1 MKKEITK
8 YTSIAIAL
16 FVVVALLALC
26 FGWFDVFFFGADK
39 ANVQGIDYF
48 ALPKAFLNL
57 LEKRSMYDTWGGTP
71 YGDKATW
78 FLAHPAFTVFVASW
92 FSFFSPWLSYAL
104 FTVFSVVLFFL
115 SAKFIAGLTGDRNKK
130 QIAYA
135 VLLCTM
141 PTFWTLYVGNMH
153 APLVLALTLIFIALI
168 EFTYNDNAL
177 RANRFLMCGLLISL
191 FTKPIVLLMLPVLFL
206 LKETRKTTVKSLLIY
221 AVVSLIFILVPLFN
235 PQTIGWSRIY
245 STAFDF
251 EFIKQNMNIFQNNFV
266 LNEYMKDNSIHWF
279 NLIAQSD
286 YKLMHIDVFSLPV
299 FMDTLLGF
307 ETPSRIYKLP
317 IYLCLLLSFLIPF
330 IADKKIRLEAA
341 LLLLFSISLTF
352 FLSYNTVWEY
362 QYSAALPIVALLP
375 ILKEKGVFYAKS
387 LQLIFFVGLL
397 LCLPSLYFLVRNG
410 DFQSATSL
418 TLIRLTRII
427 PVLVL
432 FLFFAIQLVRSVIK
446 YTRFHK
452 PQLPDLN
459 KLFF

>member
-1 MKKEITK
+1 MGTK
-8 YTSIAIAL
+8 YISIGIGVFAI
-16 FVVVALLALC
+16 FSLLALY

-78 FLAHPAFTVFVASW
+78 YLAHPAFTVFVASW

-104 FTVFSVVLFFL
+104 FTVFSVFLFFL
-115 SAKFIAGLTGDRNKK
+115 SAKFIAGLTDDRSKK
-130 QIAYA
+130 QITYA
-135 VLLCTM
+135 VLLCAM

-153 APLVLALTLIFIALI
+153 APLVLALSLIFIALI
-168 EFTYNDNAL
+168 EFTYSDNDV

-191 FTKPIVLLMLPVLFL
+191 FTKPIVLLMLPVLIL

-317 IYLCLLLSFLIPF
+317 IYLCLLFSLLIPF

-375 ILKEKGVFYAKS
+375 ILKEKKVFYAKS

-397 LCLPSLYFLVRNG
+397 LCLPSLYFLFRSG

-418 TLIRLTRII
+418 TMIRLMRIV

-432 FLFFAIQLVRSVIK
+432 FVWAIVILIKSVLKNAKIR
-446 YTRFHK
+446 TFS
-452 PQLPDLN
+452 LPDLE
-459 KLFF
+459 KIFF